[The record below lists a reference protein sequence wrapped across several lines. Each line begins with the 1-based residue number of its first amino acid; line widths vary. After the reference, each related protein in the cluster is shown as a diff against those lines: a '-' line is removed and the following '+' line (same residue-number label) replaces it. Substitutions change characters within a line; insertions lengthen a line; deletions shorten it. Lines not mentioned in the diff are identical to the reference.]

1 MERGAFEPIESLPRL
16 EALDASLTRAPCQ
29 RGPSRSRVPAQ
40 HALSRAMANP
50 RTGASPLHL
59 SHNRLPART
68 RKEKEPTDRVGGL
81 RKGIGITPIRP

>member
-1 MERGAFEPIESLPRL
+1 MERGAFEPIESPPRL
-16 EALDASLTRAPCQ
+16 ETLDATFARATCQ
-29 RGPSRSRVPAQ
+29 RGPSRSRVPAR
-40 HALSRAMANP
+40 HALPHAMVIPRA
-50 RTGASPLHL
+50 GASPPHP